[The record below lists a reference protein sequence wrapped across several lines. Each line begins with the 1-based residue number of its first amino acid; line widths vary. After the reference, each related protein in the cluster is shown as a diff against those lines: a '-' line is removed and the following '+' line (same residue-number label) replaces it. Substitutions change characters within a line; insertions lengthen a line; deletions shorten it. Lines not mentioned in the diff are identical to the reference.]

1 MWPWSR
7 IAQLEKW
14 LSQRNELIFT
24 LYKRIDSSNDL
35 IDNLEKQLKASQAE
49 AAKWHK
55 LLMVELKKERK

>member
-7 IAQLEKW
+7 IALLEKW

-35 IDNLEKQLKASQAE
+35 IGNLIKELKASQAE
-49 AAKWHK
+49 AAKWHN
-55 LLMVELKKERK
+55 LLMVELRKGRE